1 MVKWRVDVFKWV
13 IWKLRDSNTLK
24 SKCNLEDNSK
34 TSYELVSTY
43 DICPLLIENANYT
56 PTSLQK
62 KKKKNY
68 TPTYTQNTTGKK
80 NELKFEI
87 IVGKFYFIFGRKEST
102 LLNRN

>member
-1 MVKWRVDVFKWV
+1 MPFVNRKR
-13 IWKLRDSNTLK
+13 KLHTN
-24 SKCNLEDNSK
+24 
-34 TSYELVSTY
+34 VS
-43 DICPLLIENANYT
+43 
-56 PTSLQK
+56 SK